1 MDDDDYKLWIAIY
14 LVVVITAGGAFLA
27 WLGWK

>member
-1 MDDDDYKLWIAIY
+1 MDDDDYKLWIAVY
-14 LVVVITAGGAFLA
+14 LVVVIFAGGAFLA